1 MKNRKSALS
10 LILVLALASIMLLSG
25 CGSGGDTAGTA
36 DTKAASTSGQS
47 GGDTSAKDLY
57 GNIDLS
63 KAYTVNMYALGDVPQ
78 DTELVVGE
86 INKILEPL
94 YNTKLDLKFMAW
106 SDYQTKYGLILA
118 SGDAV
123 DLMTTAPWCYYYTE
137 SAKGA
142 FMEITDEFLEKA
154 MPQTKSTQAAESW
167 ASARINGKIYA
178 VPMNVVQPMSK
189 YVAIRDDLREKYG
202 LPALTDWTSLENYL
216 VAIAEKETPQ
226 SGIYGVFS
234 SKRNPEFEYI
244 WQQQYELV
252 PIFFDSFWYP
262 YNGGVRPKAEDIFL
276 YWDSEYFR
284 DFAARMKY
292 LGDKGVWSQDALTNS
307 ISPND
312 AFANGQGACIAWNG
326 TVFRY
331 GKLAEDNL
339 KVKVGYYDLTK
350 DKLATAENYNN
361 NMIAICSAAKSPD
374 RAGMV
379 LDLLKND
386 TALYRL
392 FVGGIEGKHYDLVD
406 NEHRALGP
414 DAAKYPWDAFSWGVR
429 RADLQPNDLDPRQ
442 VAIEDNQKQHM
453 KLPPTNGFNFD
464 QQPVKSEMAAVNSIR
479 DEYLGM
485 LELGKV
491 DDVNG
496 TIDEMVSRMKKA
508 GIDKIK
514 DELLNQYQ
522 SWLSTNP

>member
-1 MKNRKSALS
+1 MV
-10 LILVLALASIMLLSG
+10 LVLTLVAIMLLSG
-25 CGSGGDTAGTA
+25 CGSGGGTAGTTGA
-36 DTKAASTSGQS
+36 TNATSASGQS
-47 GGDTSAKDLY
+47 AGGDTAAKSLY

-63 KAYTVNMYALGDVPQ
+63 KPYTVNLYVLGDIPQ
-78 DTELVVGE
+78 DTETVVSE
-86 INKILEPL
+86 INKILEPQ
-94 YNTKLDLKFMAW
+94 YNTKLELKFLAW
-106 SDYQTKYGLILA
+106 SDYQTKYGLVLA

-142 FMEITDEFLEKA
+142 FMEITDEFLGKA
-154 MPQTKSTQAAESW
+154 MPQTKKTQAPESW
-167 ASARINGKIYA
+167 NSAKINGKIYA
-178 VPMNVVQPMSK
+178 VPMNVIQPMSK

-202 LPALTDWTSLENYL
+202 LPALTDWTSLENFL
-216 VAIAEKETPQ
+216 VAIAEKETPA

-234 SKRNPEFEYI
+234 SKRNAEFEYI
-244 WQQQYELV
+244 WQQQYELI

-262 YNGGVRPKAEDIFL
+262 YNGGAKPKAEDIFL
-276 YWDSEYFR
+276 YWDSKYFR

-361 NMIAICSAAKSPD
+361 NMIAVCSASKSPD
-374 RAGMV
+374 RAGMI

-392 FVGGIEGKHYDLVD
+392 FVGGIEGKHYILADD
-406 NEHRALGP
+406 ARSLGP
-414 DAAKYPWDAFSWGVR
+414 DADKYPWDAFSWGVR
-429 RADLQPNDLDPRQ
+429 RDDLLRPNDLDPRRI
-442 VAIEDNQKQHM
+442 AIEDNQKEHM

-491 DDVNG
+491 DNVNG

-522 SWLSTNP
+522 TWLSANP